1 MSENKKRKPRKSIK
15 DKKDLEVSFDGQNVD
30 VDIDRKD
37 GKFTADIDTKNLDV
51 QIERTD
57 EGVKVDVQS
66 TNKFWGWVGNI
77 LKKVLLRKRK

>member
-1 MSENKKRKPRKSIK
+1 MSEKKKRKPKKSIK
-15 DKKDLEVSFDGQNVD
+15 DKKDLDISFDGQNVD
-30 VDIDRKD
+30 FDIDRKD

-57 EGVKVDVQS
+57 EGTKVDVQS

-77 LKKVLLRKRK
+77 LKKLILKKRK

>member
-1 MSENKKRKPRKSIK
+1 MSEKKKRKPKKSIK
-15 DKKDLEVSFDGQNVD
+15 DKKDLDISYDGQNVD
-30 VDIDRKD
+30 FDIDRKD

-57 EGVKVDVQS
+57 EGTKVDVQS

-77 LKKVLLRKRK
+77 LKN

>member
-15 DKKDLEVSFDGQNVD
+15 DKKDLDVSFDGQKMD
-30 VDIDRKD
+30 VDINRKD

-66 TNKFWGWVGNI
+66 TNKFWGWIGGLI
-77 LKKVLLRKRK
+77 KKVLLKKRK

>member
-1 MSENKKRKPRKSIK
+1 MSDKKNKPKKSIK
-15 DKKDLEVSFDGQNVD
+15 DKKNLDLSFDGQKID
-30 VDIDRKD
+30 VDINRKD

-57 EGVKVDVQS
+57 EGTKVDVQS

>member
-1 MSENKKRKPRKSIK
+1 MSEKKKRKPKKSIK
-15 DKKDLEVSFDGQNVD
+15 DKKDIDVSFDGANVD
-30 VDIDRKD
+30 VDIERKD

-57 EGVKVDVQS
+57 ESTKVNVQS

-77 LKKVLLRKRK
+77 LKKILLKKRK